1 MRLAS
6 HRCDDN
12 NGADVLPS
20 FLQPSYADELQAAL
34 LNGKEAE
41 AKLRFE
47 LVKSKEAAG
56 GTNVIYQDESTA
68 RVVS

>member
-1 MRLAS
+1 MSDELEI
-6 HRCDDN
+6 
-12 NGADVLPS
+12 GYMKIKPWV
-20 FLQPSYADELQAAL
+20 PSYADELQAAL
-34 LNGKEAE
+34 LSGKEAE

-56 GTNVIYQDESTA
+56 GTNVIYQDECTA